1 MRKPLVLLV
10 VLVATS
16 CTLEDVVLTAVDM
29 AGEGTAVHPHL
40 YFDEPMSEVS
50 ATSEPAATV
59 CVRYTRSHYLQN
71 KVAKPGVFTVD
82 VVVTNKAND
91 FETVVHVVNFD
102 ATAAEA

>member
-59 CVRYTRSHYLQN
+59 CVR
-71 KVAKPGVFTVD
+71 
-82 VVVTNKAND
+82 
-91 FETVVHVVNFD
+91 HVVNFD
-102 ATAAEA
+102 ATVAEAKSCAEESIPLEPWGQRDPGSRRQWR